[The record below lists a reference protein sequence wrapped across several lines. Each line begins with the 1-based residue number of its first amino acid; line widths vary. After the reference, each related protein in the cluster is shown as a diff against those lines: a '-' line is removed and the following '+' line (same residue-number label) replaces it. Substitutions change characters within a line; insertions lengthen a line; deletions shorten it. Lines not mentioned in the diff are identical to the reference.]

1 MWKINYAV
9 DEMKSIFLI
18 WIFKLIISSIQM
30 LIFHWRDRGLI
41 DGEGPWKIAFFF
53 FWLVEVRAQHKSKIV
68 KITRNA
74 STETFPV
81 SFESGIIVSTS

>member
-53 FWLVEVRAQHKSKIV
+53 FLISGSQGTAQVQNS
-68 KITRNA
+68 
-74 STETFPV
+74 EDY
-81 SFESGIIVSTS
+81 